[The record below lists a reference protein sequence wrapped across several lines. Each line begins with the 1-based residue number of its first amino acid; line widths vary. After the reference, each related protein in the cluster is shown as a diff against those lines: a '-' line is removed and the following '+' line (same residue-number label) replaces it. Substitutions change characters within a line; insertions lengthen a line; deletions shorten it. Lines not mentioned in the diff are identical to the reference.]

1 MKVLLVALN
10 AKYVQS
16 NLAVYAL
23 RTACLAYDIRCSIYE
38 SNINELLVSHLAK
51 IVAFQPDVV
60 GFSCYIWNI
69 DIISRLIT
77 DLRKILPQTVIVLG
91 GPEVSEIP
99 KEALGKYQPDYI
111 ISGPGEKAWPELLIA
126 LKEGT
131 KMPQIVEK
139 TVSIDQTSFP
149 YFPEDD
155 LKNHLVYY
163 EASRG
168 CANRCAYCLSSVNR
182 KLEFRPLE
190 LVFQDLKKLWEM
202 GIKQI
207 KFVDRTFNLDKKRTL
222 TIWQHLLTN
231 YPEGN
236 FHFEMAADRLSEAEM
251 DFLKKVPAGL
261 FQMEIGVQSTYVPT
275 LEAINRSTNSNILLN
290 RLKELSEETKVL
302 VYADLIAGLPLES
315 YKQFLQSFSDVL
327 ATEPD
332 QLQLGFLKLLPG
344 TSLRAKASKWGL
356 IYSNYPPYEILKT
369 DHISFSELQK
379 LKGLEWTVDLFYNSG
394 YFKETL
400 KEIDSLRLGP
410 FFIELQE
417 RLTKAGELFQK
428 RKVESR
434 YKFLSKELPELADWI
449 LLDFLKQGLSHT
461 IPSWYKGELYLE
473 SSRESKK
480 MFSNE
485 KRPVLLLRLTPNLE
499 KRFLTKK
506 LALIMGLPHIDRR
519 CQEILTINES

>member
-38 SNINELLVSHLAK
+38 SNINELPVSHLAN
-51 IVAFQPDVV
+51 IEAFQPDVL

-99 KEALGKYQPDYI
+99 IEALGKYQPDYV
-111 ISGPGEKAWPELLIA
+111 ISGPGEKAWPELLLA
-126 LKEGT
+126 LKEGS
-131 KMPQIVEK
+131 KIPQIVEK
-139 TVSIDQTSFP
+139 TVSIEQTAFP
-149 YFPEDD
+149 YLPKDD

-168 CANRCAYCLSSVNR
+168 CANRCAYCLSSVDR
-182 KLEFRPLE
+182 KLEFRPLS
-190 LVFQDLKKLWEM
+190 LVFGDIKKLWEM
-202 GIKQI
+202 GVSQI

-222 TIWQHLLTN
+222 AIWQHLLLN
-231 YPEGN
+231 YPKGN
-236 FHFEMAADRLSEAEM
+236 FHFEIAADRLSDAEI
-251 DFLKKVPAGL
+251 DFLKKVPSGL
-261 FQMEIGVQSTYVPT
+261 FQMEIGVQSTFIPT
-275 LEAINRSTNSNILLN
+275 LEAINRSTNSDILLN
-290 RLKELSEETKVL
+290 RLKELAEETRVL

-315 YKQFLQSFSDVL
+315 YTRFLQSFRDVL
-327 ATEPD
+327 ATRPD

-344 TSLRAKASKWGL
+344 TSLRAEASKWG
-356 IYSNYPPYEILKT
+356 IVYSDFPPYEVLKT
-369 DHISFSELQK
+369 DHISFSELQR

-400 KEIDSLRLGP
+400 KEIASSELGS
-410 FFIELQE
+410 FFMGLQD
-417 RLTKAGELFQK
+417 RLTKAGELGQK

-434 YKFLSKELPELADWI
+434 FKFLNKEFPELSDWI

-461 IPSWYKGELYLE
+461 MPSWYKGDLYLE
-473 SSRESKK
+473 SQRESKK
-480 MFSNE
+480 VFNAE
-485 KRPVLLLRLTPNLE
+485 KRPVLLLRLTPSLE
-499 KRFLTKK
+499 KRFQAKN
-506 LALIMGLPHIDRR
+506 LALVMGYPHIDRR
-519 CQEILTINES
+519 CQEIIALK